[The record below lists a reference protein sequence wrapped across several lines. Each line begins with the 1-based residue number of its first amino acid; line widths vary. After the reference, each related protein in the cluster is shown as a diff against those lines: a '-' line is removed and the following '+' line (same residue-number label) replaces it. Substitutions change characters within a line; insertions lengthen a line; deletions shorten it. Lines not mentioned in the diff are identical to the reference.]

1 MPEQSND
8 NSWKVLA
15 GKCLHIKATVTS
27 VDRPWGQ
34 LARPPTNA
42 FDAMKADWTS
52 PLHLITASLPY
63 DAGNGFPT
71 VRWDSNRERQ
81 VSHLT
86 DVDWTFLTNHAHVL
100 LAIASNPTLRLRDI
114 AAIVG
119 ITERTIMGILSD
131 LEEAGYIKR
140 EKVGRRNQYVLDRSR
155 PLRHPREAHHQVG
168 ELLEAIE
175 HSTDRD
181 PTR

>member
-1 MPEQSND
+1 VSDKSAN
-8 NSWKVLA
+8 
-15 GKCLHIKATVTS
+15 
-27 VDRPWGQ
+27 
-34 LARPPTNA
+34 PPA
-42 FDAMKADWTS
+42 
-52 PLHLITASLPY
+52 
-63 DAGNGFPT
+63 
-71 VRWDSNRERQ
+71 
-81 VSHLT
+81 
-86 DVDWTFLTNHAHVL
+86 VDWTFLTNHAHVL

-119 ITERTIMGILSD
+119 ITERTIVGILSD
-131 LEEAGYIKR
+131 LEEAGYIER